1 MMTVKA
7 GEIRPHRKKNSAG
20 STLIFLFCLFSAAL
34 MVIPFLWMVSASF
47 KLNKEIFT
55 YDATFFPR
63 QIHTVNYE
71 TVWGDIP
78 FLQYFLNTAKLAVI
92 ITMIQLVTCSL
103 AAFSFSKLHYPGR
116 DKLFLA
122 YLATMMVPWHA
133 IMIPQFIIVRTLGL
147 FNSHTALILL
157 QAFSA
162 FGVFIL
168 RQNMMSIPDS
178 LIEAAKIDGSSWI
191 RIYATIIIPLTRTG
205 LITLAVLTFN
215 SIWNDYMGPMI
226 YLDSKSLFTIQI
238 GLASFKREFSADYG
252 AIMAGTVCSIIPVII
267 LYAFAQR
274 QIVEG
279 VAFSGLKN

>member
-1 MMTVKA
+1 MTAKTA
-7 GEIRPHRKKNSAG
+7 EMRPHRKKISAG
-20 STLIFLFCLFSAAL
+20 SVLIFLFCLVSAAL

-63 QIHTVNYE
+63 QLHTVNYE

-133 IMIPQFIIVRTLGL
+133 IMIPQFIIVRSLGL
-147 FNSHTALILL
+147 YDTIWGSAICYLSAPMGVFLAKQFYLTFPRELDEAAALDGCSKFGTYMRVYLPLSTTIIATLTITKGTQVWNDFFYPLIMTTSQRNNTLQLCLQLFKGSSTTHFNWLMAAATATSLPMVILY
-157 QAFSA
+157 FSA
-162 FGVFIL
+162 QKYF
-168 RQNMMSIPDS
+168 
-178 LIEAAKIDGSSWI
+178 
-191 RIYATIIIPLTRTG
+191 
-205 LITLAVLTFN
+205 
-215 SIWNDYMGPMI
+215 
-226 YLDSKSLFTIQI
+226 
-238 GLASFKREFSADYG
+238 
-252 AIMAGTVCSIIPVII
+252 
-267 LYAFAQR
+267 
-274 QIVEG
+274 VEG
-279 VAFSGLKN
+279 LQTTGMKN

>member
-1 MMTVKA
+1 MTAKTA
-7 GEIRPHRKKNSAG
+7 EMRPHRKKISAG
-20 STLIFLFCLFSAAL
+20 SVLIFLFCLVSAAL

-63 QIHTVNYE
+63 QLHTVNYE

-147 FNSHTALILL
+147 FNTHTALILL

-162 FGVFIL
+162 FGGFIL